1 MKLKHGNYLSILCIY
16 AQNDE
21 NLKKIFS
28 EHFKSLLIK
37 DLVDKIKYAT
47 IESYQIWHDVEAL
60 KMSTDVV
67 LFLLS
72 ADSLR
77 ADYTQSYAMNELL
90 ELHYQRYITIFPIL
104 VRPCAYQD
112 TIFDPKDVVI
122 PSRKMIMLPEDSDN
136 NHKPIKS
143 RNWHT
148 VDDGFLAVCEQLEP
162 FLEAI
167 KAANTKI
174 GEAWKR
180 ASAMNTV
187 RAYQDFLREQ
197 ILNKHTEEAKK
208 RKDKLLEEQLW
219 RAATLRPSM
228 ETLLDYYLNAPI
240 GEHQREVLQSMAQI
254 SKDHDIAWQDTQ
266 KNKDLAFLLDYK
278 SRFPEGNYVALVEQ
292 MLDEVAA
299 KPLEKQ
305 HQPHSLEEIQEQEA
319 LVNKTTYKT
328 ESYYLTYRIYKEL
341 SAEEA
346 LAVELLTEYIERVD
360 RKLSYVAQE
369 IDGRIYRLQIA
380 LLLTLFLILL
390 YLASQFYFEAAIDV
404 SSIVIRYILPFI
416 ILGYVAY
423 SLKIATQVGE
433 KESEFC
439 KSEEEQLERKTVALK
454 IAFLYRDHW
463 NIRASII
470 KLMEIEKTAI
480 HLLKKTI
487 WGYIFPE

>member
-1 MKLKHGNYLSILCIY
+1 MSVLCIY
-16 AQNDE
+16 SRNDE
-21 NLKKIFS
+21 NLKKTFS
-28 EHFKSLLIK
+28 EHFKSLLVK
-37 DLVDKIKYAT
+37 GLVDKAKYVI
-47 IESYQIWHDVEAL
+47 IEDYQAWHEMEEM

-77 ADYTQSYAMNELL
+77 ADYTQSYAMDELL
-90 ELHYQRYITIFPIL
+90 ELHYQRYVAVFPIL
-104 VRPCAYQD
+104 IRPCTFQNTVFDQD
-112 TIFDPKDVVI
+112 DLVM
-122 PSRKMIMLPEDSDN
+122 PSRKMVILPEDNDKN
-136 NHKPIKS
+136 YKPIKS
-143 RNWHT
+143 SGWHS
-148 VDDGFLAVCEQLEP
+148 VDDGFIAVCEQLDP
-162 FLEAI
+162 FLQGI
-167 KAANTKI
+167 RAANTRI

-180 ASAMNTV
+180 ASTMNTV

-197 ILNKHTEEAKK
+197 ILNKYTEEAKK

-219 RAATLRPSM
+219 RTATLRPSM

-240 GEHQREVLQSMAQI
+240 GDHQREVLQSMAQI
-254 SKDHDIAWQDTQ
+254 SKDHDVAWQDTQ
-266 KNKDLAFLLDYK
+266 KNQDLAFLLDYK
-278 SRFPEGNYVALVEQ
+278 SRFSEGDYVALVEQ

-299 KPLEKQ
+299 KPLEEQ
-305 HQPHSLEEIQEQEA
+305 YQPSSLEEIQEHE
-319 LVNKTTYKT
+319 VPINKTIYKT
-328 ESYYLTYRIYKEL
+328 EGYYLTYRIYKEL

-380 LLLTLFLILL
+380 LLTTLFFILL
-390 YLASQFYFEAAIDV
+390 YLASQFYFEMATNT
-404 SSIVIRYILPFI
+404 SSIVFRYILPFVL
-416 ILGYVAY
+416 LGYVAY

-454 IAFLYRDHW
+454 IAFLHRDHW

-470 KLMEIEKTAI
+470 RLMEIEKTAI
-480 HLLKKTI
+480 HLLNKTI
-487 WGYIFPE
+487 WSYIFPE